1 MDLVRTKGQL
11 YGRLEL
17 TAPFGLE
24 FPAGKGICLIVTRG
38 ACVLGVDALP
48 LTPLVG
54 GDFVFLP
61 APNTYS
67 LRSNPGTRLRSVRD
81 VTTPGAFQ
89 RSRLI
94 RYGGGGT
101 PTSVVAG
108 CFTFASPESDLLV
121 KHLPP
126 IIHLPASGPSATPWF
141 QSTLQFIAAETAQD
155 LPGSAAIVDRLAEVL

>member
-1 MDLVRTKGQL
+1 MDDLCLEVAFFGPLRQIGRVNVDVLTEIMDLVRTKGQL
-11 YGRLEL
+11 YGRLER

-38 ACVLGVDALP
+38 ACVLGVDDLP

-61 APNTYS
+61 APDTHS
-67 LRSNPGTRLRSVRD
+67 LRNNPGTRLRSVRD

-101 PTSVVAG
+101 PT
-108 CFTFASPESDLLV
+108 
-121 KHLPP
+121 
-126 IIHLPASGPSATPWF
+126 
-141 QSTLQFIAAETAQD
+141 
-155 LPGSAAIVDRLAEVL
+155 